1 MGASAGPYGRLE
13 VLRLGRNDLGAAGA
27 AALAALVGGKG
38 LRELHL
44 PGTGIGDAGAPT
56 PPPAP
61 ALGVRV
67 LGNAGALR
75 RGRSGKPSCMGFKM
89 PPVLH

>member
-13 VLRLGRNDLGAAGA
+13 VLRLGHNNLGAAGA

-44 PGTGIGDAGAPT
+44 PGTGIGDAGA
-56 PPPAP
+56 
-61 ALGVRV
+61 
-67 LGNAGALR
+67 LR
-75 RGRSGKPSCMGFKM
+75 WERSGKALAW
-89 PPVLH
+89 VLRFLVCLH